1 MSWLRSRLSSFAA
14 LFSLAGI
21 YFSPVNAQTMDAVRQ
36 TIRKRFPHVPQLAT
50 AELAAWLADT
60 NRPAPLL
67 VDVRELGEF
76 DVSHLPA
83 ARHLQT
89 VDAVRRALASNAAPV
104 VVYCSVGYRSSAFA
118 EKLRRAGLTN
128 VFNLEGSI
136 FQWANEGRPVY
147 RGDRRATTVHPY
159 DRKWGAMLDAKLR
172 APAA

>member
-1 MSWLRSRLSSFAA
+1 MNWLRSRLSSFAA

-21 YFSPVNAQTMDAVRQ
+21 YFSPVHAQTLDAVRQ
-36 TIRKRFPHVPQLAT
+36 TIRKRFPEVPQLST
-50 AELAAWLADT
+50 ADLAAWLADT
-60 NRPAPLL
+60 NRSAPLI
-67 VDVRELGEF
+67 VDVREHREF

-89 VDAVRRALASNAAPV
+89 VDAVRHALASNTAPV

-118 EKLRRAGLTN
+118 EKLRRAGLTG

-147 RGDRRATTVHPY
+147 RGEQRATKVHPY
-159 DRKWGAMLDAKLR
+159 DRKWGAMLGEKLR
-172 APAA
+172 APVE